1 VINSTF
7 DSERHLVLMKISGD
21 ISVAELLAEYD
32 TIFSHQ
38 DFEPNLHAVWDLS
51 DLDLTRVPLSDIRRL
66 QRELRQYVSRRG
78 DGYKAALVTKRP
90 TDYGLLRKYL
100 SILKLIGGNI
110 SLRLYRTLDD
120 AYEWISR

>member
-1 VINSTF
+1 MIKSTF
-7 DSERHLVLMKISGD
+7 DPERHLVLMKIGGD
-21 ISVAELLAEYD
+21 ISVADLLAEYD
-32 TIFSHQ
+32 TIFAHK
-38 DFEPNLHAVWDLS
+38 DFEPNMHAVWDLS
-51 DLDLTRVPLSDIRRL
+51 DLDLTRIPVSDIRNL

-90 TDYGLLRKYL
+90 TDYGLLRIYL

-110 SLRLYRTLDD
+110 SFRLYRTLDE